1 VLMVLPQYDELTSE
15 DDDGAPPFAREYD
28 EEESR
33 EAYQRAAYR
42 EAIAHFLPLPRTSC
56 LLCRSYQKAQL
67 DADNRAMARLSA
79 RANIREAIAI
89 LPANHVIITRDFV
102 NHSRFPDERRY
113 SADYDQAAAVYDSD
127 GVEEVD

>member
-1 VLMVLPQYDELTSE
+1 MVLPQYDELTSE

-79 RANIREAIAI
+79 RANIR
-89 LPANHVIITRDFV
+89 
-102 NHSRFPDERRY
+102 Y

>member
-1 VLMVLPQYDELTSE
+1 MVLPQYDELTSE

-42 EAIAHFLPLPRTSC
+42 EAIAHFLPLPRTSY
-56 LLCRSYQKAQL
+56 LWSLWQERV
-67 DADNRAMARLSA
+67 ARDRQERVA
-79 RANIREAIAI
+79 RARADYRGAIAI

-102 NHSRFPDERRY
+102 NHSRFRDERRY
-113 SADYDQAAAVYDSD
+113 SAEYDQAAAVYDSD